1 MAFSHGEQARFEQ
14 HLTML
19 AGGVETCKANNIEPC
34 GYLLALFKAPPLAQ
48 RAVDYEAL
56 LPWRLATPTI

>member
-1 MAFSHGEQARFEQ
+1 
-14 HLTML
+14 ML